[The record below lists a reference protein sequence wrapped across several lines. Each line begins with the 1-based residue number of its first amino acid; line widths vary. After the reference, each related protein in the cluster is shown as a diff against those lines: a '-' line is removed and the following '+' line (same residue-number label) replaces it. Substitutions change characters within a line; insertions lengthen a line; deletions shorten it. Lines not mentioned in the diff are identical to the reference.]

1 MKSGGL
7 RNKGIN
13 KSSRENS
20 PLLTI
25 ITVVRNGEQFIED
38 TIKSIIN
45 QDYVN
50 IEYIVVDGGSTDN
63 TIEIIGKYE
72 NNIDFWISEPDKG
85 IYDAMNKGILLATG
99 QFVNFMNA
107 GDEFYNSNVCNLIAN
122 NLMSNDSDV
131 IYGDFVA
138 FDNKFNSEIY
148 VKARPLT
155 KIWTGMVFCHQ
166 SVFIKNKILSD
177 FPFDL
182 NYKIVADFKQVLT
195 IYNRAYE
202 FKKLGI
208 PISKI
213 TIDGVSYSNMKTI
226 VETIKVIHSIKPY
239 SFSILYFSSLALKCF
254 FRFII
259 GEKLTGLIRKCKW
272 KFAKVNFN

>member
-1 MKSGGL
+1 MQTGGL
-7 RNKGIN
+7 RNEGIY
-13 KSSRENS
+13 KQSSDNS

-25 ITVVRNGEQFIED
+25 VTVVRNGGQILEKTIE
-38 TIKSIIN
+38 SVIN
-45 QDYVN
+45 QGYSN
-50 IEYIVVDGGSTDN
+50 IEYVIIDGGSTDN
-63 TIEIIGKYE
+63 TIDVIKKYE
-72 NNIDFWISEPDKG
+72 KSIDFWISEPDKG
-85 IYDAMNKGILLATG
+85 IYDAMNKGILSATG
-99 QFVNFMNA
+99 KWINFMNA
-107 GDEFYNSNVCNLIAN
+107 GDEFYNLKVCSIVADNIL
-122 NLMSNDSDV
+122 LYDSDV

-148 VKARPLT
+148 VKARPLA

-182 NYKIVADFKQVLT
+182 NYKIVADFKQVLSV
-195 IYNRAYE
+195 YNRAYV

-226 VETIKVIHSIKPY
+226 VETIMVIHSIKPY
-239 SFSILYFSSLALKCF
+239 SFSMLYFSSLALKCF

-272 KFAKVNFN
+272 KFTKVNFN